1 MPKNRSRNRQNPHQ
15 QLEHL
20 LKDIQTVDQKDIDV
34 GSSLRRLRETKGLTI
49 RALAES
55 SSLSVN
61 TLSLIENGKTSPSVG
76 TLQQLAIALQVPITS
91 FFETELPKTSLVHY
105 KAGSRPRAAYEA
117 GYLEHLGAGLRD
129 RTFEPIL
136 ITLEPLASSG
146 PKPIIHTGFEFVYC
160 IQGRLT
166 YTVEDQIY
174 LLEPGDS
181 LLFEARL
188 PHRWQNVDNVP
199 SQSLLVLCP
208 GDQRDH
214 PAEIHFIPERS

>member
-1 MPKNRSRNRQNPHQ
+1 MPKNRSVNRQQNPR
-15 QLEHL
+15 QLERL
-20 LKDIQTVDQKDIDV
+20 FNDITQSDQKEIDV
-34 GSSLRRLRETKGLTI
+34 GGSLRRLREDKGLTI
-49 RALAES
+49 RSLAEDS
-55 SSLSVN
+55 GLSVN

-91 FFETELPKTSLVHY
+91 FFETEIPKTSLVHY
-105 KAGSRPRAAYEA
+105 KAGKRPRAAFES

-129 RTFEPIL
+129 RAFEPIL

-146 PKPIIHTGFEFVYC
+146 PQPIVHTGYEFVYC
-160 IQGRLT
+160 IEGRLT

-188 PHRWQNVDNVP
+188 PHRWQNVDTVP
-199 SQSLLVLCP
+199 SYSLLVLCP
-208 GDQRDH
+208 GDQRDR
-214 PAEIHFIPERS
+214 PAEVHFIPE

>member
-1 MPKNRSRNRQNPHQ
+1 MPRSRSSSHQKSPRGLQNLFNDLQSSNQ
-15 QLEHL
+15 Q
-20 LKDIQTVDQKDIDV
+20 DVDV
-34 GSSLRRLRETKGLTI
+34 GGSLRRLREAKGLTI
-49 RALAES
+49 RSLAEE

-91 FFETELPKTSLVHY
+91 FFETETPKTSLVYY
-105 KAGSRPRAAYEA
+105 KPGKRPRAAFES
-117 GYLEHLGAGLRD
+117 GFLEHLGAGLKD
-129 RTFEPIL
+129 RAFEPIL

-146 PKPIIHTGFEFVYC
+146 PQPIVHTGYEFVYC
-160 IQGRLT
+160 LEGRLT

-199 SQSLLVLCP
+199 SYSLLVLCP
-208 GDQRDH
+208 GDQRDR
-214 PAEIHFIPERS
+214 PAEVHFIPE

>member
-1 MPKNRSRNRQNPHQ
+1 MAKKRSSNLLNHHRH
-15 QLEHL
+15 LEHL
-20 LKDIQTVDQKDIDV
+20 LKDISPSEQQEVDV
-34 GSSLRRLRETKGLTI
+34 GGSLRRLREIKGLTI
-49 RALAES
+49 RSLAEAS
-55 SSLSVN
+55 GLSVN

-91 FFETELPKTSLVHY
+91 FFETKLPKTSLVHY
-105 KAGSRPRAAYEA
+105 KAGMRPRASFEA

-146 PKPIIHTGFEFVYC
+146 PKPIVHTGFEFVYC
-160 IQGRLT
+160 IEGRLT

-181 LLFEARL
+181 LFFEAHL
-188 PHRWQNVDNVP
+188 PHRWQNVDNAP

-214 PAEIHFIPERS
+214 PAEVHFIPER